1 MRSDRRS
8 FLSQSLAFG
17 SAPFILLGK
26 RNQIKV
32 GIIGSTGR
40 GNYGHGLDVAWKNI
54 SGTGVVAVAD
64 DNSRGRES
72 ALKRLNC
79 KKGYEDYREM
89 LKVEKPDFI
98 SICPRHVDQRVPMI
112 EAACEF
118 GVKGIYVEKPFA
130 RSMAECDQIVQACQS
145 SGTKIAVAHRNRYHP
160 ALPVV
165 KKIIADGII
174 GKITALR
181 GRGKE
186 DHRGGGEDLWVLGT
200 HVFDLMNA
208 LAGDPVSCSAEIRT
222 EGILVEASHIKTG
235 NEGLGLIAGDEIHAR
250 WKMKNGWHATF
261 DSIRNHGKREANFG
275 LQIIGNE
282 GVIDLRCDCEPFAHF
297 RKGIPWLPTEKA
309 SGWIPI
315 SSHGVGQKETQPIR
329 LLVHNHK
336 AALLDLIDSVEQ
348 GRTPKCGLEEG
359 ISTVRFVQSVFASHI
374 EMGKTIGFPLK
385 NRKNPLSM
393 L

>member
-8 FLSQSLAFG
+8 FLTQSLAFG
-17 SAPFILLGK
+17 SAPVILLGK

-54 SGTGVVAVAD
+54 SSTGVVAVAD

-112 EAACEF
+112 EAACEAEV
-118 GVKGIYVEKPFA
+118 GGIYVEKPFA

-174 GKITALR
+174 GKITVLR

-186 DHRGGGEDLWVLGT
+186 DRRGGGEDLWVLGT
-200 HVFDLMNA
+200 HIFDLFNA

-222 EGILVEASHIKTG
+222 GGKLVEANDIKTG
-235 NEGLGLIAGDEIHAR
+235 NEGLGLIAGDEVHAR

-261 DSIRNHGKREANFG
+261 DSIRGHGIKSANFG
-275 LQIIGNE
+275 VQIIGNE
-282 GVIDLRCDCEPFAHF
+282 GMIDLRCDCEPFAHI
-297 RKGIPWLPTEKA
+297 REGISWLPTEKT
-309 SGWIPI
+309 SDWIPI
-315 SSHGVGQKETQPIR
+315 SSHGVGQKEIQPVR
-329 LLVHNHK
+329 LLVHHHK
-336 AALLDLIDSVEQ
+336 AALLDLINSVEQ
-348 GRTPKCGLEEG
+348 ESSPKCGLEEG
-359 ISTVRFVQSVFASHI
+359 ISTVRFVQSVFASHAQ
-374 EMGKTIGFPLK
+374 MGKIISFPIK
-385 NRKNPLSM
+385 YRENPLR
-393 L
+393 LL

>member
-1 MRSDRRS
+1 MKFARRS
-8 FLSQSLAFG
+8 FLAHTLSVG
-17 SAPFILLGK
+17 MAPAILLSK
-26 RNQIKV
+26 PRTYKV
-32 GIIGSTGR
+32 CIIGATGR

-54 SGTGVVAVAD
+54 LGTQVVAVAD
-64 DNSRGRES
+64 THKAGLSS
-72 ALKRLNC
+72 ALKRNSC
-79 KKGYEDYREM
+79 QQGYEDYRKM
-89 LKVEKPDFI
+89 LAIEKPDFI

-112 EAACEF
+112 EAACEN
-118 GVKGIYVEKPFA
+118 GVKGIYTEKPFA
-130 RSMAECDQIVQACQS
+130 RTMEECDQIEKVCQK

-235 NEGLGLIAGDEIHAR
+235 NEGLGLIAGDEVHAR

-275 LQIIGNE
+275 MQIIGNE
-282 GVIDLRCDCEPFAHF
+282 GVIDLRCDCEPFAHL
-297 RKGIPWLPTEKA
+297 RQGIPWLTRKNHSE
-309 SGWIPI
+309 WTPI
-315 SSHGVGQKETQPIR
+315 SSNGIDKEETKPIQF
-329 LLVHNHK
+329 LVHNHK
-336 AALLDLIDSVEQ
+336 VALQNLIQSVNQ
-348 GRTPKCGLEEG
+348 KSNPLCGLNEG
-359 ISTVRFVQSVFASHI
+359 ISTVRFVQSVFASHL

-385 NRKNPLSM
+385 IRKNPLSM